1 MGGLGGGLM
10 GEGADGGMEGDGSMG
25 GVMGVGWWAR
35 ARLAHVRAHVFNA
48 F

>member
-1 MGGLGGGLM
+1 MM
-10 GEGADGGMEGDGSMG
+10 GEGGDGGMGGDGNM

>member
-1 MGGLGGGLM
+1 MGHGGVM
-10 GEGADGGMEGDGSMG
+10 GAWGADGSM